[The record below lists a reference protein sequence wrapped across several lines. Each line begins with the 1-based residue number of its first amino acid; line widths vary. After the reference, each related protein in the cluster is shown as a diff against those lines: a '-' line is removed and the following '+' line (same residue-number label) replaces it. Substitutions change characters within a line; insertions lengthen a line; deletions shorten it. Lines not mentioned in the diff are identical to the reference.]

1 MQLSVIKKLLLLI
14 LSLSVTFSTS
24 SYARNDQKGGRAFSA
39 PHGGG
44 GHGAGGGVAFRVA
57 HARGFG
63 DSADAQR
70 QFSTSEAQV
79 RHRYAGRLIGVP
91 RTDRTQVASG
101 LLVEEM
107 R

>member
-1 MQLSVIKKLLLLI
+1 MLFQLRTVEAVTVEAAGLLFEPR
-14 LSLSVTFSTS
+14 TQ
-24 SYARNDQKGGRAFSA
+24 A
-39 PHGGG
+39 
-44 GHGAGGGVAFRVA
+44 
-57 HARGFG
+57 

-70 QFSTSEAQV
+70 QFSTSGAQV

-91 RTDRTQVASG
+91 RTDPTQVASG